1 MDPADYIP
9 LFLLLSFGLAVGL
22 GFVFFTVVRAL
33 TRRAQRLEEAANLNL
48 VHVFSPTTFPQRP
61 TAWMAV
67 RSATPEA
74 VKLALGL
81 GRSTPCSWVEG
92 LAGGHE
98 FFISP
103 PVHGWVIVTGLGLP
117 HPDDDIDAC
126 FLFLTTLSR
135 KLGHI
140 QFFHSDRI
148 LQHHAW
154 ARLDD
159 GCVTRA
165 FAWAGTSVWN
175 QGAKTLP
182 ETELGLHCFD
192 YGDDSAT
199 FNEIQK
205 NVEGL
210 PLLAARWSLDP
221 AEVKLHTLRQ
231 ANGIAGESARIY

>member
-1 MDPADYIP
+1 M
-9 LFLLLSFGLAVGL
+9 FFGLAMAL
-22 GFVFFTVVRAL
+22 GFLLFLWVRAL
-33 TRRAQRLEEAANLNL
+33 QRRASGLEQAVKHTFQEDFNSRA
-48 VHVFSPTTFPQRP
+48 FPQRP
-61 TAWMAV
+61 ASWIAV

-81 GRSTPCSWVEG
+81 ARSIPCSWVEG

-126 FLFLTTLSR
+126 FVFLTALSR
-135 KLGHI
+135 KLGHV
-140 QFFHSDRI
+140 QYFHADRI

-159 GCVTRA
+159 GCVTRGY
-165 FAWAGTSVWN
+165 AWAGTTLWN

-182 ETELGLHCFD
+182 ETELGLHCFL

-199 FNEIQK
+199 FSEIQK
-205 NVEGL
+205 NFDRL
-210 PLLAARWSLDP
+210 PLLAQRWSFDP
-221 AEVKLHTLRQ
+221 AEVKWHSLRQ
-231 ANGIAGESARIY
+231 ATGIAGESARIY

>member
-1 MDPADYIP
+1 MYPADYIP
-9 LFLLLSFGLAVGL
+9 LFLLVFFGLAIGM
-22 GFVFFTVVRAL
+22 GFVFFTVARAL
-33 TRRAQRLEEAANLNL
+33 NRRANRLKEVAQ
-48 VHVFSPTTFPQRP
+48 HDIGQIFSTVPYPQRP
-61 TAWMAV
+61 AAWMAV

-81 GRSTPCSWVEG
+81 GRSIPCSWAEG
-92 LAGGHE
+92 LAGSHE

-117 HPDDDIDAC
+117 HPDDDVDAC

-135 KLGHI
+135 KLGHV

-165 FAWAGTSVWN
+165 FAWAGVTLWN

-182 ETELGLHCFD
+182 ETELGLHCFG
-192 YGDDSAT
+192 YGDESAT
-199 FNEIQK
+199 FHEIQK
-205 NVEGL
+205 NLEGI
-210 PLLAARWSLDP
+210 PLLAARWSFDP
-221 AEVKLHTLRQ
+221 AEVKLHSIRQ
-231 ANGIAGESARIY
+231 ATGIAGESARIY

>member
-1 MDPADYIP
+1 MYPADYIP
-9 LFLLLSFGLAVGL
+9 LFLLAFFSLAIGL
-22 GFVFFTVVRAL
+22 GFVFFTVARAIN
-33 TRRAQRLEEAANLNL
+33 RRTTQLEKAAKQDIGQIFTPIPSL
-48 VHVFSPTTFPQRP
+48 QRP
-61 TAWMAV
+61 TAWVAV

-81 GRSTPCSWVEG
+81 GRSTPCSWAEG
-92 LAGGHE
+92 LSGSHE

-103 PVHGWVIVTGLGLP
+103 PVHGWVMVTGLGLP

-126 FLFLTTLSR
+126 FLFLMTLSR
-135 KLGHI
+135 KLGHV

-154 ARLDD
+154 VRLDD

-165 FAWAGTSVWN
+165 FAWAGGTLWN

-182 ETELGLHCFD
+182 ETELGLNCFG

-199 FNEIQK
+199 FSDIQQ
-205 NVEGL
+205 NIEGL
-210 PLLAARWSLDP
+210 PLLAARWSFDP
-221 AEVKLHTLRQ
+221 AEVKWHTLRQ
-231 ANGIAGESARIY
+231 ATGIAGESARIY